1 MAFKTGD
8 SVKVKYTT
16 TTNGVVEGATVDS
29 ESNLL
34 LRVSYTDQVGTPQ
47 ERFFKEDELE
57 AA

>member
-16 TTNGVVEGATVDS
+16 TTSGIVTGATVDS
-29 ESNLL
+29 DSSLL
-34 LRVSYTDQVGTPQ
+34 LRVSYTDQFGTEQ

-57 AA
+57 AV